1 MKRGSKIFEESVA
14 KHGIEHIF
22 GIPGG
27 DVMEVIDDLED
38 IEFVSTRHEE
48 CAGFIAAGY
57 GLAKQ
62 RPGVAFVRGGPGAA
76 NLVISVAN
84 AFQCYHPLVAITG
97 QIPLSFFGKPFPQF
111 LDHPRIFESIT
122 KKSVRITDGNQIQ
135 PYLENAFSLAASSP
149 PGPVHIDFPMD
160 LQKKEI
166 DVVHPTEEKQKDE
179 TETETVDTTELVKL
193 LNKSEF
199 PVLICAWEAKLQ
211 GCSQEIAQLSERL
224 QMPVLCTR
232 NAMGILHPDDLLFG
246 GIVAKI
252 WKTTL
257 TSPPS
262 NWVLEQ
268 SDLVIMVGANDF
280 ELAPRFPLPSG
291 DVFFISTHPLKI
303 KTQYDPSYEIVSSN
317 LRLTLQKIIKS
328 ISSRQQAEKHAKFV
342 ELKNNWNKTLNR
354 LRTQNICLDLIET
367 INDVLDR
374 NSVVSLDV
382 GIHAFLAVRHLKI
395 KSSQPG
401 AWMFPGGFYPMGFSF
416 PAAIGAKFADV
427 NNEKTVISLTGDGA
441 FSMVMCDL
449 ETLVRYELPMTT
461 IVFNDS
467 SYGLIKFQ
475 QLEYNKK
482 VRAVE
487 LRKTDY
493 TKIAQGFG
501 AEGITV
507 DPTDL
512 GSFKSALNEAI
523 SSQRPTVID
532 IDINTIEVF
541 EDLLDKSKS

>member
-1 MKRGSKIFEESVA
+1 MKRGSKIFEESLVR
-14 KHGIEHIF
+14 HDIDHVF

-27 DVMEVIDDLED
+27 DVMEVIEDLRD
-38 IEFVSTRHEE
+38 VEFVSTRHEE
-48 CAGFIAAGY
+48 CAGFMAAGY

-97 QIPLSFFGKPFPQF
+97 QMPLSYFGKPYPQF
-111 LDHPRIFESIT
+111 LDHPRIFETIT

-166 DVVHPTEEKQKDE
+166 DVVHLTEEKQKDE
-179 TETETVDTTELVKL
+179 TVDISELVKL
-193 LNKSEF
+193 LNKSDF
-199 PVLICAWEAKLQ
+199 PVLICAWEALLQ
-211 GCSQEIAQLSERL
+211 GCSQEISQLSERL

-232 NAMGILHPDDLLFG
+232 NAMGILHPDDPLFG

-252 WKTTL
+252 WKSTL
-257 TSPPS
+257 TSPPA

-280 ELAPRFPLPSG
+280 ELAPRFPLPSRE
-291 DVFFISTHPLKI
+291 VVFISTHPLEI
-303 KTQYDPSYEIVSSN
+303 KSQYDSSYEIVSSN

-328 ISSRQQAEKHAKFV
+328 ISSKQQAEKIAKFV
-342 ELKNNWNKTLNR
+342 ELKNNWSKTLNR
-354 LRTQNICLDLIET
+354 LRIQNIGLDLIET
-367 INDVLDR
+367 VNDVLDR

-382 GIHAFLAVRHLKI
+382 GIHAFLAVRHLRI
-395 KSSQPG
+395 RSSQPG
-401 AWMFPGGFYPMGFSF
+401 SWLFPGGFYPMGFSF
-416 PAAIGAKFADV
+416 PAAIGAKFADK

-467 SYGLIKFQ
+467 AYGLIKFQ
-475 QLEYNKK
+475 QLEYDKK
-482 VRAVE
+482 IRAVE

-493 TKIAQGFG
+493 AKIAEGFG
-501 AEGITV
+501 ADGIKV
-507 DPTDL
+507 DPTDV
-512 GSFKSALNEAI
+512 GSFKTALNEAI

-532 IDINTIEVF
+532 VDVNTIKVF
-541 EDLLDKSKS
+541 EDLLEKS

>member
-1 MKRGSKIFEESVA
+1 
-14 KHGIEHIF
+14 
-22 GIPGG
+22 
-27 DVMEVIDDLED
+27 
-38 IEFVSTRHEE
+38 
-48 CAGFIAAGY
+48 Y
-57 GLAKQ
+57 
-62 RPGVAFVRGGPGAA
+62 
-76 NLVISVAN
+76 
-84 AFQCYHPLVAITG
+84 
-97 QIPLSFFGKPFPQF
+97 FGKPFPQF
-111 LDHPRIFESIT
+111 LDHPEIFKTIT
-122 KKSVRITDGNQIQ
+122 KRSSRITDATQIQ
-135 PYLENAFSLAASSP
+135 PYLDDAFSLAAASP
-149 PGPVHIDFPMD
+149 PGPVHLDFPMD

-166 DVVHPTEEKQKDE
+166 EIVHSTEDKQREESEEKQKDE
-179 TETETVDTTELVKL
+179 TETVDTSELVKL

-199 PVLICAWEAKLQ
+199 PVLICAWEALLQ
-211 GCSQEIAQLSERL
+211 GCSQEISQLSERL

-246 GIVAKI
+246 GIVSKV

-257 TSPPS
+257 TSPPA

-268 SDLVIMVGANDF
+268 SDLVIVVGANDF
-280 ELAPRFPLPSG
+280 ELAPRFPLPSE
-291 DVFFISTHPLKI
+291 DVFFISTHPLQI
-303 KTQYDPSYEIVSSN
+303 KSQYDSSYEIVSSN

-328 ISSRQQAEKHAKFV
+328 ISSRQQTEKHTKFV
-342 ELKNNWNKTLNR
+342 ELKNNWSKTLNR
-354 LRTQNICLDLIET
+354 LRIQNIGLDLIET

-374 NSVVSLDV
+374 NSFVSLDV
-382 GIHAFLAVRHLKI
+382 GIHAFLAVRHLRVR
-395 KSSQPG
+395 SAQPG

-416 PAAIGAKFADV
+416 PAAIGAKFADK

-475 QLEYNKK
+475 QLEHDKK
-482 VRAVE
+482 IRAVE

-493 TKIAQGFG
+493 AKIAEGFG
-501 AEGITV
+501 ADGIKV
-507 DPTDL
+507 DPTDV

-532 IDINTIEVF
+532 VDINIIEVF
-541 EDLLDKSKS
+541 EDLLEKS

>member
-1 MKRGSKIFEESVA
+1 MKRGSKIFEESLV
-14 KHGIEHIF
+14 KHDIDHVF

-27 DVMEVIDDLED
+27 DVIEVIEDLSDVEY
-38 IEFVSTRHEE
+38 VSTRHEE
-48 CAGFIAAGY
+48 CAGFMAAGY

-62 RPGVAFVRGGPGAA
+62 RPGVTFVRGGPGAA

-84 AFQCYHPLVAITG
+84 AFQCHHPLVAITG
-97 QIPLSFFGKPFPQF
+97 QIPLAFFGKPFPQF

-122 KKSVRITDGNQIQ
+122 KKSVRITDGKQIQ
-135 PYLENAFSLAASSP
+135 PYFEDAFSVAASSP

-166 DVVHPTEEKQKDE
+166 DVVRPTEKKQKNE
-179 TETETVDTTELVKL
+179 TETTIDTSELVKL

-199 PVLICAWEAKLQ
+199 PVLICAWESLLQ
-211 GCSQEIAQLSERL
+211 GCSQEISQLSENL
-224 QMPVLCTR
+224 QMPILCTR

-246 GIVAKI
+246 GIVSKV

-257 TSPPS
+257 TSPPAS
-262 NWVLEQ
+262 WVLEQ
-268 SDLVIMVGANDF
+268 SDLTIVVGANDF
-280 ELAPRFPLPSG
+280 ELAPRFPLPAE
-291 DVFFISTHPLKI
+291 DVFFISTHPLEI
-303 KTQYDPSYEIVSSN
+303 KSQYDSSYEIVSSN

-328 ISSRQQAEKHAKFV
+328 ISSRQQPEKNAKFL
-342 ELKNNWNKTLNR
+342 ELKKNWSKTLNR
-354 LRTQNICLDLIET
+354 LRTQNIGLDLIET
-367 INDVLDR
+367 VNDVLDR

-382 GIHAFLAVRHLKI
+382 GIHAFLCCRQLRI
-395 KSSQPG
+395 KSAQPG

-416 PAAIGAKFADV
+416 PAAIGAKFADK

-467 SYGLIKFQ
+467 AYGLIKFQ
-475 QLEYNKK
+475 QLEYDKK
-482 VRAVE
+482 IRAVE

-493 TKIAQGFG
+493 AKIAEGFG
-501 AEGITV
+501 ADGIKV
-507 DPTDL
+507 DPYEV
-512 GSFKSALNEAI
+512 GSFKTALNEAI

-532 IDINTIEVF
+532 VDVNIIEVF
-541 EDLLDKSKS
+541 EDLLEKS

>member
-48 CAGFIAAGY
+48 CAGFMAAGY

-111 LDHPRIFESIT
+111 LDHLRIFETIT
-122 KKSVRITDGNQIQ
+122 KKSVRITEGNQIQ
-135 PYLENAFSLAASSP
+135 PYLENAFTLAASSP
-149 PGPVHIDFPMD
+149 PGPVHLDFPMD

-166 DVVHPTEEKQKDE
+166 DVVHPIEEKQKDE
-179 TETETVDTTELVKL
+179 TEIVDTSELVKL

-199 PVLICAWEAKLQ
+199 PVLIAAWEALFQ
-211 GCSQEIAQLSERL
+211 SCSQEISQLSEML

-232 NAMGILHPDDLLFG
+232 NALGILHPNDLLFG

-257 TSPPS
+257 TSPPV

-280 ELAPRFPLPSG
+280 ELGPRFPLPSG
-291 DVFFISTHPLKI
+291 EVFFISTHPLKI
-303 KTQYDPSYEIVSSN
+303 KTQYDSSHEIVCSN

-328 ISSRQQAEKHAKFV
+328 ISSRQQTEKHAKFV
-342 ELKNNWNKTLNR
+342 EFKNNWSKTLNR
-354 LRTQNICLDLIET
+354 LRIQNIGLDLIET

-382 GIHAFLAVRHLKI
+382 GLHAFLACRHLKI
-395 KSSQPG
+395 KSSKPG
-401 AWMFPGGFYPMGFSF
+401 AWLFPGGFYPMGFSF
-416 PAAIGAKFADV
+416 PAAIGAKFADK

-475 QLEYNKK
+475 QLEYDKK

-501 AEGITV
+501 AEGIKV
-507 DPTDL
+507 DPTDV
-512 GSFKSALNEAI
+512 GSFKSSLNEAI

-532 IDINTIEVF
+532 VDINTIEVF